1 MRTSSKSSYF
11 LAGSLN
17 LMLRCPQVA
26 LFPQMPVSNLTK
38 LPTSNFKKLLRRWQ
52 LPGAIGAPFIHSYVR
67 NIFTNRLYARLMAD
81 DHGRWI
87 MLHKKEKQ

>member
-38 LPTSNFKKLLRRWQ
+38 LPTSNFKSKATATMATARCDWSAFHPLLRAEYFYKQ
-52 LPGAIGAPFIHSYVR
+52 TICAP
-67 NIFTNRLYARLMAD
+67 D
-81 DHGRWI
+81 G
-87 MLHKKEKQ
+87 